1 LFHSFAF
8 DFSVWE
14 LWGALLY
21 GGRVVGVPYL
31 TARSPQEFYRLLC
44 DEGVTVLNQTPS
56 AFVQLSNAQAESVGR
71 GHSLRCVIFGG
82 EALELRTLRPWAER
96 NGVERPRLVNMYG
109 ITETTVHVTY
119 QPLSWQ
125 EIESECSSVIGKPIP
140 DLRTYLLD
148 RQYEPVPI
156 GVIGEIYVG
165 GAGVARGYLDKGD
178 LTAQRFI
185 ADPHSETGGAR
196 LYKTGDL
203 GRWRAEGVLEYL
215 GRNDDQ
221 VKIRGYR
228 IELGEIEAQL
238 LKHAQVKEA
247 VVVAREDE
255 PGEKRL
261 VAYVVGDREV
271 ARQAVS
277 GENPEKLRSEIV
289 SGWETVFRDTY
300 ESKTVGPSFIGWNS
314 SYTGQPIPEEQMQE
328 WLFCTLERI
337 RALQPRRLLEIGCGV
352 GLLLQHLAPQCALY
366 VGTDFSAAALGQLRQ
381 WMSGREDLR
390 HVKLLHRSATEL
402 QDLEPGSFD
411 TVVLNSVAQ
420 YFPDIDYLL
429 SVLQGATRLLSP
441 DGKIFIGDVRHLG
454 SLAVFHGA
462 VQLGKAAATVSMGQL
477 RKRIVRA
484 MAQDRELV
492 MDPQFFHVLPGR
504 IPGISA
510 AEVQLRR
517 GRAPNELTRY
527 RYDVVLHA
535 GERPGTYPVCEP
547 LEWTATI
554 WPDLAVRLKEYGAV
568 RLTAIPNGRLAKEMA
583 AHRLIESSDES
594 LEAGVLRR
602 QLKEL
607 SLQEVDPETL
617 WEWAEA
623 QGCDI
628 QVSWS
633 SQSPEYFEAQL
644 TDRARAG
651 EVPREVRFADEVKPW
666 GSYATDP
673 LDYSFRQQLIPQL
686 REYLKGRLPEHMLP
700 SAWMVLKQ
708 MPLTAHGKLDRRSLP
723 VPQNRPEEMGEYV
736 APRTE
741 LQRKLAEIWAQVLRV
756 DQVGL
761 HDNFFELGGHSLLAT
776 RVVTHVSQVLDVDLP
791 LRMMFESPTVEVMSE
806 RIVQEISAEL
816 SEAS

>member
-1 LFHSFAF
+1 
-8 DFSVWE
+8 
-14 LWGALLY
+14 
-21 GGRVVGVPYL
+21 
-31 TARSPQEFYRLLC
+31 
-44 DEGVTVLNQTPS
+44 
-56 AFVQLSNAQAESVGR
+56 
-71 GHSLRCVIFGG
+71 
-82 EALELRTLRPWAER
+82 
-96 NGVERPRLVNMYG
+96 
-109 ITETTVHVTY
+109 
-119 QPLSWQ
+119 
-125 EIESECSSVIGKPIP
+125 
-140 DLRTYLLD
+140 
-148 RQYEPVPI
+148 
-156 GVIGEIYVG
+156 
-165 GAGVARGYLDKGD
+165 
-178 LTAQRFI
+178 
-185 ADPHSETGGAR
+185 
-196 LYKTGDL
+196 
-203 GRWRAEGVLEYL
+203 
-215 GRNDDQ
+215 
-221 VKIRGYR
+221 
-228 IELGEIEAQL
+228 
-238 LKHAQVKEA
+238 
-247 VVVAREDE
+247 
-255 PGEKRL
+255 
-261 VAYVVGDREV
+261 
-271 ARQAVS
+271 
-277 GENPEKLRSEIV
+277 
-289 SGWETVFRDTY
+289 
-300 ESKTVGPSFIGWNS
+300 
-314 SYTGQPIPEEQMQE
+314 
-328 WLFCTLERI
+328 
-337 RALQPRRLLEIGCGV
+337 
-352 GLLLQHLAPQCALY
+352 
-366 VGTDFSAAALGQLRQ
+366 
-381 WMSGREDLR
+381 
-390 HVKLLHRSATEL
+390 
-402 QDLEPGSFD
+402 
-411 TVVLNSVAQ
+411 
-420 YFPDIDYLL
+420 
-429 SVLQGATRLLSP
+429 
-441 DGKIFIGDVRHLG
+441 
-454 SLAVFHGA
+454 
-462 VQLGKAAATVSMGQL
+462 
-477 RKRIVRA
+477 